1 MRYKT
6 TPENFEYFK
15 DRCNFWQEF
24 FGLISWMI
32 LACPICN
39 EVKGRI
45 LTRKEMFEIGLVLQ
59 KNWEQRLKEEDYAT
73 D

>member
-1 MRYKT
+1 MKRL
-6 TPENFEYFK
+6 EI
-15 DRCNFWQEF
+15 DRADNSK
-24 FGLISWMI
+24 GYTLMNMI

>member
-1 MRYKT
+1 M
-6 TPENFEYFK
+6 N
-15 DRCNFWQEF
+15 
-24 FGLISWMI
+24 MI

-73 D
+73 CRKK